1 MARVNT
7 KQATTLCGV
16 GLSPGR
22 VAFVPDDDILAL
34 RQDRGPKGDHLRRWE
49 GAGLLE
55 ITLDGQERSA
65 RDRRIAELVDETLR
79 VEVLASTL
87 SEDEREEARQ
97 QLVAKR
103 QSRQRVQRRGEAN
116 FLGGLPDAEPSGTA
130 DSARNEEGA
139 RGDAQSDGNPSGDE
153 GREGAGGEPPATL
166 KGLKIDD
173 ATPLIEQAE
182 DPDLLELWKDTDD
195 RKGIRELIDLRL
207 EELSEGSAES

>member
-1 MARVNT
+1 M
-7 KQATTLCGV
+7 
-16 GLSPGR
+16 
-22 VAFVPDDDILAL
+22 
-34 RQDRGPKGDHLRRWE
+34 
-49 GAGLLE
+49 
-55 ITLDGQERSA
+55 
-65 RDRRIAELVDETLR
+65 
-79 VEVLASTL
+79 LASTL